1 MASSGRDG
9 KSKHDGSMTEPHAAQ
24 TTPSPWI
31 VRFVDELPPDGPILD
46 LACGGGR
53 HGRLF
58 LKRGRAVAFV
68 DRDLSGVADLAET
81 PGAELIEADL
91 EAGGAFPLAGRVF
104 AAVIVVNYLW
114 RPILA
119 DVARLVQP
127 GGLLLYETFLVGN
140 EAFGRPKNPDFLLRE
155 GELSALA
162 QTQELQVLDLFEG
175 RVETPTGPAMKGRL
189 AARRGS
195 LRG

>member
-1 MASSGRDG
+1 
-9 KSKHDGSMTEPHAAQ
+9 MTDPHAAQ
-24 TTPSPWI
+24 TAPSPWI
-31 VRFVDELPPDGPILD
+31 ARFEGAAPPDGPVLD

-58 LKRGRAVAFV
+58 LKRGRAVVFL

-91 EAGGAFPLAGRVF
+91 EGGGPFPLAGRSF
-104 AAVIVVNYLW
+104 AAVAVVNYLW

-119 DVARLVQP
+119 DIAGAVQP
-127 GGLLLYETFLVGN
+127 GGLLLYETFLIGN

-155 GELSALA
+155 GELATLA
-162 QTQELQVLDLFEG
+162 AAHGFEVLDLFEG
-175 RVETPTGPAMKGRL
+175 RVETPSGPAMKGRM
-189 AARRGS
+189 AARKG
-195 LRG
+195 